1 VVSFDSYFLL
11 GLGVRDVTFCYFL
24 LLAVILG
31 KLLFT
36 VETGERVHR
45 GKRCTLIIFFFC
57 LLLRGRGVEVYV
69 FFFGLHLTCG
79 RRKGKG
85 YIYIYIFIYLI
96 LFFDCGVGKDKT
108 GGQIL
113 EFGVPK

>member
-1 VVSFDSYFLL
+1 MVSLDSYFLL

-36 VETGERVHR
+36 VETGERVH
-45 GKRCTLIIFFFC
+45 LDYYFFC
-57 LLLRGRGVEVYV
+57 LLLIGRGVEVYV
-69 FFFGLHLTCG
+69 FFLGLHLTCG

-85 YIYIYIFIYLI
+85 YIYIYIF
-96 LFFDCGVGKDKT
+96 
-108 GGQIL
+108 
-113 EFGVPK
+113 

>member
-11 GLGVRDVTFCYFL
+11 SLGVRDVTFCYFL

-31 KLLFT
+31 KLFFT
-36 VETGERVHR
+36 VETGKGAPGERVHLDFILFLFTVE
-45 GKRCTLIIFFFC
+45 GEGGGGVCFFFD
-57 LLLRGRGVEVYV
+57 
-69 FFFGLHLTCG
+69 LHLTCG

-85 YIYIYIFIYLI
+85 YIYIYIYFLI
-96 LFFDCGVGKDKT
+96 LFFDCGVGRNKT

>member
-1 VVSFDSYFLL
+1 MVSFDSYFLL

-36 VETGERVHR
+36 VETGERVHQ
-45 GKRCTLIIFFFC
+45 GKGCTLIIFFFC

-69 FFFGLHLTCG
+69 FFFWPSFDMW
-79 RRKGKG
+79 KEEGKG
-85 YIYIYIFIYLI
+85 IYIYIFIYL
-96 LFFDCGVGKDKT
+96 F
-108 GGQIL
+108 
-113 EFGVPK
+113 

>member
-24 LLAVILG
+24 LLAGILG

-45 GKRCTLIIFFFC
+45 GKGCTLIIFFFC

-85 YIYIYIFIYLI
+85 YIYIYFLI
-96 LFFDCGVGKDKT
+96 LFFDCGVGRDKT